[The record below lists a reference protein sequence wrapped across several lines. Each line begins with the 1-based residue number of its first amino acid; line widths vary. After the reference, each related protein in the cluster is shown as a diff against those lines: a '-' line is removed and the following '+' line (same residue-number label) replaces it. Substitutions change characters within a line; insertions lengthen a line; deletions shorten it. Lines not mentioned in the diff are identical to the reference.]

1 MAQIAPQSAMAR
13 ILESDSDGD
22 GLTLAEE
29 LKLGTKATEFDTPA
43 EIAASR
49 QRQFQAFS
57 SKDSAAF
64 EL

>member
-1 MAQIAPQSAMAR
+1 MAR
-13 ILESDSDGD
+13 ILESDCDGD

-29 LKLGTKATEFDTPA
+29 LKLGTKDTQFDAPA